1 MSDSFN
7 CDECSK
13 TYKTANT
20 LKTHKEKMHK
30 TAATVVPQTAPVAQP
45 QPTQP
50 QPTQPPAK
58 KAPAKSAS
66 ATPAKSTKAA
76 PAKST
81 KAAPAK
87 STSAASAKQTK
98 SAQQQAPQQQQ
109 SQQPTRRIIVT
120 TGPRENVEASN
131 TPTRPPDTLETL
143 RSDIDELRMLVYAL
157 IRTHYIQTL
166 TEKHQLEQSM
176 NGSTNSEECEDECTC
191 CE

>member
-30 TAATVVPQTAPVAQP
+30 NTAPTPVATTT
-45 QPTQP
+45 PTP
-50 QPTQPPAK
+50 APAK
-58 KAPAKSAS
+58 KAPVKSAS
-66 ATPAKSTKAA
+66 ATPAKSTG
-76 PAKST
+76 AKS
-81 KAAPAK
+81 AQ
-87 STSAASAKQTK
+87 AKQTK
-98 SAQQQAPQQQQ
+98 SAPQQGRPQAQQQVQQ
-109 SQQPTRRIIVT
+109 SQQQPTRRIIIT
-120 TGPRENVEASN
+120 NGPRENVEASN

>member
-30 TAATVVPQTAPVAQP
+30 NTAPAPVAT
-45 QPTQP
+45 PTP
-50 QPTQPPAK
+50 APAK
-58 KAPAKSAS
+58 KAPVKSATSAKSTGAKSAQ
-66 ATPAKSTKAA
+66 
-76 PAKST
+76 
-81 KAAPAK
+81 
-87 STSAASAKQTK
+87 AKQTK
-98 SAQQQAPQQQQ
+98 SAPQQGRPQAQQQVQQSQQQQ
-109 SQQPTRRIIVT
+109 QQQQQQPTRRIIIT
-120 TGPRENVEASN
+120 NGPRENVEASN

>member
-30 TAATVVPQTAPVAQP
+30 NTAPAPVAT
-45 QPTQP
+45 PTP
-50 QPTQPPAK
+50 APAK
-58 KAPAKSAS
+58 KAPVKSATSAKSTGAKSAQ
-66 ATPAKSTKAA
+66 T
-76 PAKST
+76 
-81 KAAPAK
+81 
-87 STSAASAKQTK
+87 KQTK
-98 SAQQQAPQQQQ
+98 SAPQQGRPQAQQQVQQSQQQPQQQQ
-109 SQQPTRRIIVT
+109 QQQPTRRIIIT
-120 TGPRENVEASN
+120 NGSRENVEASN

>member
-30 TAATVVPQTAPVAQP
+30 NTAPAPVAT
-45 QPTQP
+45 PTP
-50 QPTQPPAK
+50 APAK
-58 KAPAKSAS
+58 KAPVKSATSAKSTGAKSAQ
-66 ATPAKSTKAA
+66 
-76 PAKST
+76 
-81 KAAPAK
+81 
-87 STSAASAKQTK
+87 AKQTK
-98 SAQQQAPQQQQ
+98 SAPQQGRPQAQQQVQQSQQQQ
-109 SQQPTRRIIVT
+109 QQQQQQPTRRIIIT
-120 TGPRENVEASN
+120 NGSRENVEASN